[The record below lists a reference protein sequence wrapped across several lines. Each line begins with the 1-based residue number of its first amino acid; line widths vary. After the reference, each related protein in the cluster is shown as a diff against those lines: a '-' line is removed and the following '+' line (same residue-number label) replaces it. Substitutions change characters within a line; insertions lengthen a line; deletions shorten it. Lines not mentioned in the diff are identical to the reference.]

1 MAALDPNMPNPSVTP
16 MPTENPSV
24 PNQTIGQVPVG
35 QSFMPV
41 SGQTPMP
48 PPPLPQQPPT
58 PTTSQEVVGMGNT
71 DGGRKGIPK
80 ILLIVVGAVILIG
93 ILAFIAMKFIVP
105 GVSKSG
111 PVTLTWWGLW
121 EDEATVSP
129 IIAEYN
135 QQHPNVKI
143 QYVKQSKEDY
153 RERLTNTLAKGAG
166 APDIFTYH
174 NSWVPMFKNDLD
186 ILPST
191 VMTAQEYSQ
200 TFFSIANSDLRTQN
214 GIVGIP
220 LGIDTLALFV
230 NDDIFTAYGK
240 PVPKTWDDLRQAA
253 LDLTVRDANGNIQQ
267 AGVALGRTENV
278 DNWQEI
284 LALMMLQNGVKLS
297 DMTPVDRAS
306 TALTYY
312 TLFAGTDHVWDET
325 LPPSTVAFATGKL
338 AMYFGP
344 SWRVFEIKQ
353 QNPNLK
359 FSVVAV
365 PQLPKDNP
373 AQPNVTYAT
382 YWAQGVSAKSTAKE
396 AAWDFLKFISTKDS
410 LQKIYQTAAQARQY
424 GEPYPRVDMAT
435 LLSSDKI
442 FGAFVSQAPDS
453 QSWYLD
459 SRTFDGATGIN
470 SQIGKYFE
478 DAINSM
484 NKGTDVA
491 RVISTLTPGIS
502 QVLSTYGLAPAPAAT
517 QP

>member
-1 MAALDPNMPNPSVTP
+1 
-16 MPTENPSV
+16 MPTENPPV
-24 PNQTIGQVPVG
+24 PNQTMGQVPVV
-35 QSFMPV
+35 PV
-41 SGQTPMP
+41 
-48 PPPLPQQPPT
+48 QPAV
-58 PTTSQEVVGMGNT
+58 SQEVVGMGDTN
-71 DGGRKGIPK
+71 GGKRGIPK
-80 ILLIVVGAVILIG
+80 ILLIIVGVVLLIG
-93 ILAFIAMKFIVP
+93 VVAFAAMKFIVP
-105 GVSKSG
+105 GISKSG

-121 EDEATVSP
+121 EDEATVAP
-129 IIAEYN
+129 LIAEYT
-135 QQHPNVKI
+135 QAHPNVKI

-153 RERLTNTLAKGAG
+153 RERLTNTLAKGTG

-186 ILPST
+186 ILPAA
-191 VMTAQEYSQ
+191 VMTPQEYSQ
-200 TFFSIANSDLRTQN
+200 TFFPIANLDLRTQN

-240 PVPKTWDDLRQAA
+240 GVPKTWDDLRQAA
-253 LDLTVRDANGNIQQ
+253 LDLTVKDANGNIQQ

-284 LALMMLQNGVKLS
+284 LALMMLQNGVRLN
-297 DMTPVDRAS
+297 DMTPADRAQ

-312 TLFAGTDHVWDET
+312 TIFSGTDHVWDET

-344 SWRVFEIKQ
+344 SWRVFDIKS

-359 FSVVAV
+359 FSVVPV

-373 AQPNVTYAT
+373 SQPNISYAT
-382 YWAQGVSAKSTAKE
+382 YWAQGVSRTAKNAP

-410 LQKIYQTAAQARQY
+410 LQKMYQSAAQSRQY

-470 SQIGKYFE
+470 SQMSKYFE
-478 DAINSM
+478 DAVNSI
-484 NKGTDVA
+484 NKGTDIA
-491 RVISTLTPGIS
+491 RALATLTPGVS
-502 QVLSTYGLAPAPAAT
+502 QVLSTYGLAPAI
-517 QP
+517 QPTRP